1 MPPVV
6 KNLPTSAGHV
16 RDVGLI
22 LDQEDPLEEGM
33 ATHCS
38 VLVWQIPRIEE
49 LDRLQSI
56 DCRTGLKRLR
66 SPYTQ

>member
-6 KNLPTSAGHV
+6 KNLPTSAGDV

-38 VLVWQIPRIEE
+38 VLVWQIPWIEE

-56 DCRTGLKRLR
+56 DCWTGLKRLR
-66 SPYTQ
+66 IPYTQ